1 MTANVSVGDRDIAL
15 ANQIIRVE
23 VGSTAHGMGTGA
35 DDLLVSER
43 HVERLGAE
51 DRGRGSARGPEL
63 ELVALADAAREGG
76 LAF

>member
-35 DDLLVSER
+35 DDLDPATCATLVQL
-43 HVERLGAE
+43 VDGLV
-51 DRGRGSARGPEL
+51 GRTH
-63 ELVALADAAREGG
+63 
-76 LAF
+76 